1 MATIAKKTTP
11 KQAASKQEAPK
22 TRTAPLSEV
31 FAGTPLAD
39 FFKRSE
45 TEAAEK
51 GRVKFAKPTP
61 LGEAGSVFTELFG
74 TPEQKAKV
82 ENNKLFASVLEDA
95 FASKPKPAT
104 TPSHG
109 YVNDDDGY
117 IAALHG
123 VQPILNRATVMLAHA
138 LSLIDCIPPSEVRD
152 RIKAVLKETTCIVDD
167 ALDEVAATGIIY

>member
-1 MATIAKKTTP
+1 MARLAK

-22 TRTAPLSEV
+22 TRIAPLSEV

-82 ENNKLFASVLEDA
+82 ENNKLFASVLENA
-95 FASKPKPAT
+95 FASKPKAT
-104 TPSHG
+104 TPNHEL
-109 YVNDDDGY
+109 VNDDDGY

-138 LSLIDCIPPSEVRD
+138 LTLVDCIRPSDVRD

-167 ALDEVAATGIIY
+167 ALDEVTATGIVH